1 MSLHPGIRPGHERR
15 YPGNGDP
22 GSSAADEVPMDRLAK
37 QFFAAIQPA
46 IETPWGVAQNDFV
59 YPDTRGVRPTDFGQ
73 RMQYNIA
80 LTELAAQDFEVHKLL
95 AEVQHL
101 LKPQSTL
108 REPALEKRVM
118 ALMGT

>member
-1 MSLHPGIRPGHERR
+1 
-15 YPGNGDP
+15 
-22 GSSAADEVPMDRLAK
+22 
-37 QFFAAIQPA
+37 
-46 IETPWGVAQNDFV
+46 
-59 YPDTRGVRPTDFGQ
+59 
-73 RMQYNIA
+73 MQYNIA